1 VSESAVLEAR
11 QISKYFPGVVAN
23 EDVNLS
29 LNPGEIVA
37 LLGENGAGKSTLMNI
52 IYGLYQPSSGEIR
65 VKGRSVK
72 MHSPRDA
79 IDLGIG
85 MVHQHFQLVP
95 VMTVVENVM
104 LGSESVRQGLLDREK
119 VSKRIQQLSQDYQLE
134 VDPNALVED
143 LPVGIRQRVEI
154 IKALYREADILILDE
169 PTAGVDVALRQ
180 RLWDNIK
187 TLNRAGVT
195 VVLTTHYLEE
205 AEALCDQIAIVNKG
219 RIITAKSKADLMA
232 SAGKKH
238 LHLTLDSPPPAPL
251 PKTLQQLGAVW
262 RDGRLSISFDP
273 TKTTTLALLAEVQK
287 ANFEVRDISTAEP
300 DLEDV
305 FISLTQ

>member
-1 VSESAVLEAR
+1 MSESAVLEAR

-23 EDVNLS
+23 EDVNLI
-29 LNPGEIVA
+29 LNPGEILA

-65 VKGRSVK
+65 VKGQSVK

-134 VDPNALVED
+134 V
-143 LPVGIRQRVEI
+143 
-154 IKALYREADILILDE
+154 
-169 PTAGVDVALRQ
+169 
-180 RLWDNIK
+180 
-187 TLNRAGVT
+187 
-195 VVLTTHYLEE
+195 
-205 AEALCDQIAIVNKG
+205 
-219 RIITAKSKADLMA
+219 
-232 SAGKKH
+232 
-238 LHLTLDSPPPAPL
+238 
-251 PKTLQQLGAVW
+251 
-262 RDGRLSISFDP
+262 
-273 TKTTTLALLAEVQK
+273 
-287 ANFEVRDISTAEP
+287 
-300 DLEDV
+300 
-305 FISLTQ
+305 

>member
-1 VSESAVLEAR
+1 MSESAVLEAR

-29 LNPGEIVA
+29 LNPGEILA

-169 PTAGVDVALRQ
+169 PTA
-180 RLWDNIK
+180 
-187 TLNRAGVT
+187 
-195 VVLTTHYLEE
+195 VLTPQEIEGLFSVMDLLRKQGKSIIFITHKLKEV
-205 AEALCDQIAIVNKG
+205 LRIAD
-219 RIITAKSKADLMA
+219 RIS
-232 SAGKKH
+232 
-238 LHLTLDSPPPAPL
+238 
-251 PKTLQQLGAVW
+251 V
-262 RDGRLSISFDP
+262 
-273 TKTTTLALLAEVQK
+273 
-287 ANFEVRDISTAEP
+287 
-300 DLEDV
+300 
-305 FISLTQ
+305 

>member
-1 VSESAVLEAR
+1 MSESAVLEAR

-29 LNPGEIVA
+29 LNSGEILA

-65 VKGRSVK
+65 VKGRSVR

-134 VDPNALVED
+134 VDPTALVED

-169 PTAGVDVALRQ
+169 PTAVLTPQEIEGLFSVMDLLRKQGKSIIFITHKLKEVLRIADRISVLRRGKVVGEATPSEATEPGLAAMMVGREVMLQVDKQEAQPGKPVLQVKGLEARDELGEICLRNVELEVHSGEIVGV
-180 RLWDNIK
+180 
-187 TLNRAGVT
+187 AGVQGNGQT
-195 VVLTTHYLEE
+195 ELVEVLTGLRE
-205 AEALCDQIAIVNKG
+205 
-219 RIITAKSKADLMA
+219 
-232 SAGKKH
+232 
-238 LHLTLDSPPPAPL
+238 
-251 PKTLQQLGAVW
+251 
-262 RDGRLSISFDP
+262 
-273 TKTTTLALLAEVQK
+273 
-287 ANFEVRDISTAEP
+287 
-300 DLEDV
+300 
-305 FISLTQ
+305 